1 VAGGILNGQASI
13 TTWLPYALGG
23 SIMRPQTRGW
33 IMPEADMVAML
44 RLIDEKIRLAE
55 IETRHRDALIRLRE
69 ILENDLNGLRLNR
82 SAGEREGE
90 RGKAA

>member
-1 VAGGILNGQASI
+1 VAGGILNGQASSI

-69 ILENDLNGLRLNR
+69 LLGNDLNDLSHGGSSSKRMDDQ
-82 SAGEREGE
+82 E
-90 RGKAA
+90 AA

>member
-55 IETRHRDALIRLRE
+55 IETRHRGALIRLRE
-69 ILENDLNGLRLNR
+69 LLENDLNDLSHGGSSSKRMDDQ
-82 SAGEREGE
+82 E
-90 RGKAA
+90 AA